1 VAVSVRDL
9 DAAPSLTSLYLKAA
23 TRRPRGGPGV
33 PQHALRLRG
42 QVPQESRVA
51 AYAELVGD
59 RFGPDLPPLFPHLLG
74 FPLQMTLLTDPASP
88 FPAMGLVHVANH
100 VEVLRGIPLG
110 APLDVEVEMAPVRPH
125 RKGRTVDLVARVSQD
140 GDVVWRSTSTYL
152 RRGGGSGDAPAPEGA
167 PPGED
172 GEDAVALRPSAVWRV
187 PADLGR
193 RYGAVSGDRNPIHMS
208 ALTARAFGFPRAIAH
223 GMWTAARCLGALE
236 GRLTAP
242 FAADVEFRAPVSLPG
257 TVELLT
263 AVSEKETRFVVR
275 VGGGAKAQVRPG
287 GKDRVNLTG
296 SVTPL

>member
-1 VAVSVRDL
+1 VSVADVRDL
-9 DAAPSLTSLYLKAA
+9 DATPSLASLYLKAV
-23 TRRPRGGPGV
+23 RRRSGGGSGV
-33 PQHALRLRG
+33 PSHAVRLTG
-42 QVPQESRVA
+42 QVPAEARVA

-74 FPLQMTLLTDPASP
+74 FPLQMTLLTDPAAP

-100 VEVLRGIPLG
+100 AEVLRGIPLG

-125 RKGRTVDLVARVSQD
+125 RKGRTVDLVARVSLD
-140 GDVVWRSTSTYL
+140 GAVVFRSASTYL
-152 RRGGGSGDAPAPEGA
+152 RRGGGSEAAPETA
-167 PPGED
+167 AEPAD
-172 GEDAVALRPSAVWRV
+172 DLRPSAVWRV
-187 PADLGR
+187 PGDIGR

-236 GRLTAP
+236 GRLVAP
-242 FAADVEFRAPVSLPG
+242 YATDVEFRAPVSLPS

-263 AVSEKETRFVVR
+263 SLGEKDIRFEVR
-275 VGGGAKAQVRPG
+275 AR
-287 GKDRVNLTG
+287 GKDRVHLTG

>member
-1 VAVSVRDL
+1 VAGSVRDL

-23 TRRPRGGPGV
+23 RRRSGSGQGV
-33 PQHALRLRG
+33 PKHALRLRG
-42 QVPQESRVA
+42 QVPEESRVA
-51 AYAELVGD
+51 AYAELCGD

-88 FPAMGLVHVANH
+88 FPAMGLVHVTNH
-100 VEVLRGIPLG
+100 VQVRRGIPLG

-125 RKGRTVDLVARVSQD
+125 RKGRTVDLVARVSLD
-140 GDVVWRSTSTYL
+140 GDVVWRSVSTYL
-152 RRGGGSGDAPAPEGA
+152 RRGGGSEDAPASGA
-167 PPGED
+167 AGRDDER
-172 GEDAVALRPSAVWRV
+172 EEAALLPSAVWRL
-187 PADLGR
+187 PGDLGR
-193 RYGAVSGDRNPIHMS
+193 RYGAISGDRNPIHMS
-208 ALTARAFGFPRAIAH
+208 ALSARAFGFPRAIAH

-242 FAADVEFRAPVSLPG
+242 YAVDVEFRAPVSLPG

-263 AVSEKETRFVVR
+263 AVSEKEALFEVR
-275 VGGGAKAQVRPG
+275 AR

>member
-1 VAVSVRDL
+1 VATSVRDL
-9 DAAPSLTSLYLKAA
+9 DAAPSLTSLYLKAV
-23 TRRPRGGPGV
+23 RRRSGGGQGV
-33 PQHALRLRG
+33 PEHALRLRG
-42 QVPQESRVA
+42 QVPEESRVA
-51 AYAELVGD
+51 AYAELCGD

-88 FPAMGLVHVANH
+88 FPAMGLVHVTNH

-125 RKGRTVDLVARVSQD
+125 RKGRTVDLVARVSLD

-152 RRGGGSGDAPAPEGA
+152 RRGGGSDDAPAPGAAQRDEGR
-167 PPGED
+167 D
-172 GEDAVALRPSAVWRV
+172 DVALRPSAVWRL
-187 PADLGR
+187 PGDLGR
-193 RYGAVSGDRNPIHMS
+193 RYGAISGDRNPIHMS
-208 ALTARAFGFPRAIAH
+208 ALSARAFGFPRAIAH

-242 FAADVEFRAPVSLPG
+242 FAAGVEFRAPVSLPG

-263 AVSEKETRFVVR
+263 AVSEKETRFEVR
-275 VGGGAKAQVRPG
+275 AR

>member
-1 VAVSVRDL
+1 MATSVRDL
-9 DAAPSLTSLYLKAA
+9 DASPSLTSLYLKAV
-23 TRRPRGGPGV
+23 RRRSGSGQGV
-33 PQHALRLRG
+33 PSHALRLRG
-42 QVPQESRVA
+42 QVPDAARVA
-51 AYAELVGD
+51 AYAELCGD
-59 RFGPDLPPLFPHLLG
+59 RFGPDLPALFPHLLG

-88 FPAMGLVHVANH
+88 FPAMGLVHVSNH

-125 RKGRTVDLVARVSQD
+125 RKGRSVDLVARVSLD

-152 RRGGGSGDAPAPEGA
+152 RRGGGSEDAPPSPVAAAAAGREGPE
-167 PPGED
+167 
-172 GEDAVALRPSAVWRV
+172 LRPSAVWRL

-208 ALTARAFGFPRAIAH
+208 ALSARAFGFPRAIAH

-242 FAADVEFRAPVSLPG
+242 FASDVEFRAPVPLPG

-263 AVSEKETRFVVR
+263 AVADKDPRFE
-275 VGGGAKAQVRPG
+275 VRPR

>member
-1 VAVSVRDL
+1 MAVSVRDL

-88 FPAMGLVHVANH
+88 FPAMGLVHVTNH

-125 RKGRTVDLVARVSQD
+125 RKGRTVDLVARVSLD
-140 GDVVWRSTSTYL
+140 GDVVWRSVSTYL
-152 RRGGGSGDAPAPEGA
+152 RRGGGSDDAPAPGA
-167 PPGED
+167 TGQDD
-172 GEDAVALRPSAVWRV
+172 GREDAALHPSAVWRL
-187 PADLGR
+187 PGDLGR
-193 RYGAVSGDRNPIHMS
+193 RYGAISGDRNPIHMS
-208 ALTARAFGFPRAIAH
+208 ALSARAFGFPRAIAH
-223 GMWTAARCLGALE
+223 GMWTAARCLAALE
-236 GRLTAP
+236 GRLPAGYRV
-242 FAADVEFRAPVSLPG
+242 DVEFRAPVPLPS
-257 TVELLT
+257 TVEFRDLVGEKDVRFELRARGNGRVHLL
-263 AVSEKETRFVVR
+263 
-275 VGGGAKAQVRPG
+275 
-287 GKDRVNLTG
+287 G
-296 SVTPL
+296 SVVPR